1 MVDIKSIAPD
11 AMEKSESDQKEHV
24 WRVLGYGNPG
34 TGKTHFGFTM
44 PEPIVCIDT
53 EAKAHAIT
61 DKFDRDIYLFQVDN
75 YTEASE
81 ALDQAL
87 DLLEAFKKDD
97 GRIGTLMIDSM
108 SNMWDWAQQRHME
121 LAYPGREQGEV
132 NFNSAL
138 SGGQSDWQ
146 TIKRLHNERFR
157 ERMVNSDYN
166 LYWTATSS
174 EDYNA
179 ILSGQRDPPAKP
191 NGEKDNQY
199 KATELIHFI
208 EGEDGKPAANLKK
221 TAITK
226 WRFGLLYY
234 PTFDAM
240 KEIITSI
247 ADAEKSDEPKTI
259 GDLKDSF
266 TQNVD
271 IFDGDPD
278 IIYQNKE
285 D

>member
-11 AMEKSESDQKEHV
+11 AMDKSESDEKEHV

-44 PEPIVCIDT
+44 PEPIVCVDT
-53 EAKAHAIT
+53 ESKAHAIT
-61 DKFDRDIYLFQVDN
+61 DKFDKEIYLFQVDN

-87 DLLEAFKKDD
+87 DLLEAIRKDD
-97 GRIGTLMIDSM
+97 GRVGTLMIDSM

-121 LAYPGREQGEV
+121 LAYPGREKGEV

-157 ERMVNSDYN
+157 ERMINSDYN

-179 ILSGQRDPPAKP
+179 ILSGQPDPPAKP

-199 KATELIHFI
+199 RATELIHFI
-208 EGEDGKPAANLKK
+208 EGVDGKPAANLKK

-266 TQNVD
+266 TQDVD